1 MEGDSI
7 QSDTLLMQRP
17 HLNSLFL
24 CPGASPAL
32 FEKNSVISH
41 SSARS
46 RKSDGETPDAPH
58 RVNMKLA
65 ELSADEQ
72 EEANERQLAELEFVQ
87 SAYSTEEAWI
97 SKNDGC
103 RSVVRLLQ
111 LPVVLSGNTH
121 HDSVT
126 IHLHLKLPA
135 AYPIRN
141 DAHLII
147 SASLKSSPANPSLIR
162 KAALNAITSLVTTCQ
177 SAACDYAQYG
187 EAIWH
192 VFHVAE
198 EWIDNDWPNMLLQ
211 QQETQSMKSTY
222 NTPASSSPTSSHNH
236 TTIRIG
242 RRAIYSHHIIAN
254 SKRKDLA
261 SLAHNYKLG
270 GYVKIG
276 WPGIILFEGDET
288 SVQTVVDEVK
298 TWRWQHLSVRVEES
312 FDVNIG
318 TIDSY
323 RKLPKTFVELG
334 ENDMSLLAQYCR
346 EAGLEYMFLQCLKID
361 NGTTQ
366 SSTTLSTIHNDEN
379 DETKQASNNTNMTY
393 AALVHV
399 DHMNDRKNYEKW
411 LKKESE
417 SVGCTLFIKH
427 VVTTS

>member
-1 MEGDSI
+1 
-7 QSDTLLMQRP
+7 
-17 HLNSLFL
+17 
-24 CPGASPAL
+24 
-32 FEKNSVISH
+32 
-41 SSARS
+41 
-46 RKSDGETPDAPH
+46 
-58 RVNMKLA
+58 MKQA

-103 RSVVRLLQ
+103 RSVFRLLQ
-111 LPVVLSGNTH
+111 LPVVLSVNTR
-121 HDSVT
+121 HDSVI

-147 SASLKSSPANPSLIR
+147 SASLESSSANPSLIR

-187 EAIWH
+187 ESIWH

-211 QQETQSMKSTY
+211 QQVTQSMKSID
-222 NTPASSSPTSSHNH
+222 NTPASSSPTSSHNQ
-236 TTIRIG
+236 TTIPIG

-288 SVQTVVDEVK
+288 SVQTVVDEIK

-366 SSTTLSTIHNDEN
+366 SSPTLSTIHNDEN
-379 DETKQASNNTNMTY
+379 DETKQASINTNMTY
-393 AALVHV
+393 AALAHV